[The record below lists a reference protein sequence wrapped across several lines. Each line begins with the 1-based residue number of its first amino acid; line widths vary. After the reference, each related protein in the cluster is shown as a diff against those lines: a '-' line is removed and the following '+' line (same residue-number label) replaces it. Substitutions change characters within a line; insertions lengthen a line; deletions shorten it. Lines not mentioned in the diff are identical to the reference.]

1 MSFQRHLKRQ
11 RSWPMILLIALTLAA
26 APATQ
31 PDSSKFLR
39 YVPDDHGGGALQASV
54 VTYRNDAG
62 AAVDLIAAVHIADA
76 SFFHELNKSFTQ
88 YDSLL
93 YEMVKPEG
101 FTPTTQPAAASASD
115 ITRPLGW
122 VSVLQHFM
130 KDTLQLS
137 FQLDEIDYTK
147 PNFVH
152 ADLSLEKF
160 QQMQQARG
168 ESMLTL
174 MFQEMIRQMSQPDA
188 NADNDPGIGDFLAAM
203 QSPDRPRQLK
213 LLLAKQFAQIDELSA
228 GLEGPGGSVILTERN
243 KAAIAVL
250 KQRLAAGDRRIGIFY
265 GAAHLKGMEKI
276 LTEQMGFHQVGEP
289 QWHTAWDLSKH

>member
-1 MSFQRHLKRQ
+1 MT
-11 RSWPMILLIALTLAA
+11 RSQHKCFAILSVMLCLAA
-26 APATQ
+26 SPTTAPDA
-31 PDSSKFLR
+31 SKFLR
-39 YVPDDHGGGALQASV
+39 YVPDDQGGGALQASV
-54 VTYRNDAG
+54 VTYQNEAG
-62 AAVDLIAAVHIADA
+62 VRVDLIAAVHIADA
-76 SFFHELNKSFTQ
+76 AFFHALNKSFMQ

-101 FTPTTQPAAASASD
+101 FTPTSQPTTSTAGD
-115 ITRPLGW
+115 VTRPLGW

-130 KDTLQLS
+130 KDTLNLS
-137 FQLDEIDYTK
+137 FQLDEVDYTR

-152 ADLSLEKF
+152 ADLTLEQF
-160 QQMQQARG
+160 EQMQQARG

-174 MFQEMIRQMSQPDA
+174 MFQEMIRQMSQDDA
-188 NADNDPGIGDFLAAM
+188 NAANEPGIGDLIMAM

-228 GLEGPGGSVILTERN
+228 GLEGPNGSVILTERN

-250 KQRLAAGDRRIGIFY
+250 KQRLAAGDRKIGIFY

-276 LTEQMGFHQVGEP
+276 LTEQMGFHQIGEP
-289 QWHTAWDLSKH
+289 RWRTAWDLSRK

>member
-1 MSFQRHLKRQ
+1 MTRPQHKCLA
-11 RSWPMILLIALTLAA
+11 ILLTALCIAA
-26 APATQ
+26 APTTA
-31 PDSSKFLR
+31 PDASSKFLR
-39 YVPDDHGGGALQASV
+39 YVPDENGGGQLQASV
-54 VTYRNDAG
+54 VSYRNDAG
-62 AAVDLIAAVHIADA
+62 VQVDLIAAVHIADA
-76 SFFHELNKSFTQ
+76 KFFHDLNDSFKQ

-101 FTPTTQPAAASASD
+101 YTPTTQPTTSTAAD
-115 ITRPLGW
+115 VTRPLGW

-137 FQLDEIDYTK
+137 FQLDEIDYTR

-152 ADLSLEKF
+152 ADLTLEQF

-174 MFQEMIRQMSQPDA
+174 MFQEMIRQMSQDDA
-188 NADNDPGIGDFLAAM
+188 NAANEPGIGDLIMAM

-228 GLEGPGGSVILTERN
+228 GLEGPNGSVILTERN

-250 KQRLAAGDRRIGIFY
+250 KQRLAAGDRKIGIFY

-276 LTEQMGFHQVGEP
+276 LTEQMGFHQIGEP
-289 QWHTAWDLSKH
+289 RWRTAWDLSRK

>member
-1 MSFQRHLKRQ
+1 MRRPRALFATIVLT
-11 RSWPMILLIALTLAA
+11 ILTLAA
-26 APATQ
+26 APSTQ

-39 YVPDDHGGGALQASV
+39 YLPDDHGGGALQASV
-54 VTYRNDAG
+54 VTFRNDAG
-62 AAVDLIAAVHIADA
+62 ASVDLIAAVHIADA

-101 FTPTTQPAAASASD
+101 FTPTTQPAAANASD

-250 KQRLAAGDRRIGIFY
+250 KQRLAAGDHKIGIFY

-276 LTEQMGFHQVGEP
+276 LTEQMGFHQVGQP
-289 QWHTAWDLSKH
+289 RWRTAWNMSK

>member
-1 MSFQRHLKRQ
+1 MMRPHRKCLAFV
-11 RSWPMILLIALTLAA
+11 LITFCLAA
-26 APATQ
+26 APTTG

-39 YVPDDHGGGALQASV
+39 YVPDNNGGGALQASV
-54 VTYRNDAG
+54 VSYRNDAG
-62 AAVDLIAAVHIADA
+62 IRVDLIAAVHIADA
-76 SFFHELNKSFTQ
+76 KFFHELSKSFTQ

-101 FTPTTQPAAASASD
+101 FTPTTQPTTSTASD
-115 ITRPLGW
+115 IARPMGW

-130 KDTLQLS
+130 KDTLNLS
-137 FQLDEIDYTK
+137 FQLDEIDYTR

-174 MFQEMIRQMSQPDA
+174 MFQEMIRQMSQDDS
-188 NADNDPGIGDFLAAM
+188 NADDQPGLGDLLVAM

-228 GLEGPGGSVILTERN
+228 GLEGPNGSVILTERN

-250 KQRLAAGDRRIGIFY
+250 KQRLAAGDHKIGIFY

-289 QWHTAWDLSKH
+289 QWRTAWDLAKH

>member
-1 MSFQRHLKRQ
+1 MTGIIFSMKSI
-11 RSWPMILLIALTLAA
+11 SWRARLIALLFLCGAI
-26 APATQ
+26 ATSQ
-31 PDSSKFLR
+31 PSQSKFLR
-39 YVPDDHGGGALQASV
+39 FVPDDHGGGALQASTI
-54 VTYRNDAG
+54 TYRSADG
-62 AAVDLIAAVHIADA
+62 VQVDLIAAVHIADA

-101 FTPTTQPAAASASD
+101 FTPTTQPAATNAGD
-115 ITRPLGW
+115 VIRPMGW

-130 KDTLQLS
+130 KDTLNLS
-137 FQLDEIDYTK
+137 FQLDEIDYTA

-174 MFQEMIRQMSQPDA
+174 MFQEMIRQMSQPADDA
-188 NADNDPGIGDFLAAM
+188 NDPGIGDLLAAM

-213 LLLAKQFAQIDELSA
+213 LLLAKQFAQIDELSS

-250 KQRLAAGDRRIGIFY
+250 RQRLAAGDHKIGIFY

-276 LTEQMGFHQVGEP
+276 LVEQMGFHQVGQP
-289 QWHTAWDLSKH
+289 QWRTAWDLSKH